1 MQKEFYY
8 DYNPECKIWDG
19 MWKIRTIEQELE
31 ACEIESP
38 PRELFLEYLSKKD
51 KIVDAGC
58 GFAKWVIYLHRRA
71 YNIVG
76 IDNNELALSKLKAFD
91 STLQVEMGDILNIK
105 YPDNYFDAYISM
117 GVVEHFEQGP
127 QAPLNE
133 AYRLLK
139 PGGLIFVSVPTVNVI
154 RNIIRRPLRN
164 IMNSFPISFTA
175 LKKGWSKSKSKAIFD
190 AIVSLIPEKVKV
202 ILEERVKKRKLYY
215 HFTEY
220 RYTRYE
226 LENFL
231 KKTGFEVIKT
241 IPHDFYDSKDHA
253 IGLSVDFPYM
263 MDPKCRVNFRLNPV
277 GKLISRIM
285 DGISPWIACASVICV
300 ARTLKKDNTDRSS
313 KPI

>member
-8 DYNPECKIWDG
+8 DLKPECDIWDD
-19 MWKIRTIEQELE
+19 MWTTRTIQQELD
-31 ACEIESP
+31 ACEMESP

-58 GFAKWVIYLHRRA
+58 GFAKWVIYLHRRG

-76 IDNNELALSKLKAFD
+76 IDNNELALSKLKEFD

-105 YPDNYFDAYISM
+105 YPDNSFDAYISM

-139 PGGLIFVSVPTVNVI
+139 PGGLIFVSVPTVNII

-164 IMNSFPISFTA
+164 IINSFPISFMA
-175 LKKGWSKSKSKAIFD
+175 LKKGWSKSKPKAIFD
-190 AIVSLIPEKVKV
+190 AIVNLIPEKVKI
-202 ILEERVKKRKLYY
+202 ILAEQVKKRKVFY

-220 RYTRYE
+220 RYTRSE

-231 KKTGFEVIKT
+231 KQTGFEVIKT

-253 IGLSVDFPYM
+253 IGLWMDIPFLRDF
-263 MDPKCRVNFRLNPV
+263 KGRENFRLNPV
-277 GKLISRIM
+277 GKLISRIL
-285 DGISPWIACASVICV
+285 DGISPWIACSSVICL
-300 ARTLKKDNTDRSS
+300 ARSLKKNNPD
-313 KPI
+313 

>member
-8 DYNPECKIWDG
+8 DLKPECEIWDD
-19 MWKIRTIEQELE
+19 MWTVRSIEQELD
-31 ACEIESP
+31 ACEIETP
-38 PRELFLEYLSKKD
+38 PRELFLTYLSKKD
-51 KIVDAGC
+51 KIIDAGC
-58 GFAKWVIYLHRRA
+58 GFAKWVIYLHRRG
-71 YNIVG
+71 YNIIG
-76 IDNNELALSKLKAFD
+76 IDNNELALSKLKEFD

-139 PGGLIFVSVPTVNVI
+139 PGGLIFVSVPTVNII

-164 IMNSFPISFTA
+164 IMNSFPRSFMA
-175 LKKGWSKSKSKAIFD
+175 LKNGWSKSKPKAIFD
-190 AIVSLIPEKVKV
+190 AIVSLVPEKVKI
-202 ILEERVKKRKLYY
+202 ILAEQVKKKKVFC

-220 RYTRYE
+220 RYTRNE

-231 KKTGFEVIKT
+231 KQTGFEDIKT

-253 IGLSVDFPYM
+253 IGLWEDFTFLRDLRSKANY
-263 MDPKCRVNFRLNPV
+263 KLNLV
-277 GKLISRIM
+277 GKLVSRIL
-285 DGISPWIACASVICV
+285 DRISPWIACSSVICV
-300 ARTLKKDNTDRSS
+300 ARSLKKDTTD
-313 KPI
+313 